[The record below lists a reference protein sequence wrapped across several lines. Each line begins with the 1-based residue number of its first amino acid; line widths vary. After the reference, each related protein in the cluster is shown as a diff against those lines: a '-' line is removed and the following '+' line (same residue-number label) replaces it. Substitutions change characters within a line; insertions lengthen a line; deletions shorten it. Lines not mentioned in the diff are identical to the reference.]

1 MKISIKPYSPA
12 GFLIATAVIGAIYG
26 VFYLLCVILANIYL

>member
-12 GFLIATAVIGAIYG
+12 GFLIALEVCGAIYG
-26 VFYLLCVILANIYL
+26 AFYLLCVILANI

>member
-26 VFYLLCVILANIYL
+26 AFYLLCVILANIYL